1 MHSIAVENVFKDFR
15 IYERPQD
22 RLLELLL
29 RKQRHKNF
37 HVLQD
42 ISFSVLEG
50 RSSASSA
57 TTAQA
62 SRP

>member
-1 MHSIAVENVFKDFR
+1 MYSISVENLHKDFR

-29 RKQRHKNF
+29 RKPRHKNF

-42 ISFSVLEG
+42 ISFPCSKG
-50 RSSASSA
+50 AAWASSA
-57 TTAQA
+57 TMARA
-62 SRP
+62 SPH